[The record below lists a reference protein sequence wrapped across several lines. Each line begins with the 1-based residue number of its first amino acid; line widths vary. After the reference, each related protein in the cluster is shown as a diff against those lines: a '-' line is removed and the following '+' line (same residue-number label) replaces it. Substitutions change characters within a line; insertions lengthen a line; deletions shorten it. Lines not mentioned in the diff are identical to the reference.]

1 MIITKS
7 DLDRYDYEDAKLHI
21 KNLERKYRGLRL
33 WSFNHDCYDAFRL
46 MIGNGGMDSLR
57 RFASIW
63 SWIWNEHRNWT
74 ENQIRQDII
83 EKLQFQTIQEDWQI
97 IE

>member
-1 MIITKS
+1 MKRIFKI
-7 DLDRYDYEDAKLHI
+7 DLKKYEDAKFHI
-21 KNLERKYRGLRL
+21 KNLEGKYRGLRL
-33 WSFNHDCYDAFRL
+33 WCLDHDCYDAFRL

-63 SWIWNEHRNWT
+63 SWIWHEHRNWT
-74 ENQIRQDII
+74 EDQIRQDIMA
-83 EKLQFQTIQEDWQI
+83 KLKLQTIQEDSQI